1 MNPQVSAEAL
11 ELGGLVR
18 QRIEAEGGVDLLRR
32 CASEPSGRDAI
43 GRMLAELGIWELD
56 ASEGAV
62 ELEAAAEVCR
72 AAGAFALPYPVV
84 ERLGR
89 SGGAGA
95 TALIAREGLSVGMHL
110 DLGLGWNALDLTG
123 RVYEVAAADVPALRT
138 QLAPFG
144 SELKT
149 SPGDELE
156 PYRAAVLSTL
166 NSWWLLGLLESAF
179 EDTSNYTHERE
190 QFGQQLVRFQSVAFQ
205 LAEMSLAVVSVGELA
220 KYTLWALSSGSDPLD
235 SLIESLALRVAAQ
248 QAADVVL
255 RGAHQLHGAMGF
267 TDEVNISWLSR
278 ASQGPRRLPEDRQ
291 RTLGLFTELVEARGY
306 ADFGRRPAVR

>member
-1 MNPQVSAEAL
+1 
-11 ELGGLVR
+11 
-18 QRIEAEGGVDLLRR
+18 
-32 CASEPSGRDAI
+32 
-43 GRMLAELGIWELD
+43 MLAELGVWELD
-56 ASEGAV
+56 VSEGAV

-89 SGGAGA
+89 SNGAGA
-95 TALIAREGLSVGMHL
+95 TALIAREGVPVGMHL
-110 DLGLGWNALDLTG
+110 DLDLGWNALDLTG
-123 RVYEVAAADVPALRT
+123 RAYQIAAAAPALRT

-149 SPGDELE
+149 SPSDEIE

-179 EDTSNYTHERE
+179 DDTKNYTRERE
-190 QFGQQLVRFQSVAFQ
+190 QFGQQLVRFQSVSFQ
-205 LAEMSLAVVSVGELA
+205 LADMSLAVVSVGELA

-267 TDEVNISWLSR
+267 TDEVNISWFSR

-291 RTLGLFTELVEARGY
+291 RTLGLFTELVESRGY
-306 ADFGRRPAVR
+306 ADFGLRPRAR